1 MATLTYTYS
10 FTNGTAANAV
20 EVNNNFNAASN
31 FVNTELVNR
40 DGSVAMTGGLT
51 LPGDPSSPSQAARKQ
66 YVDNAVAAA
75 LPVATIIP
83 WAGTV
88 SIPAGYLLCDGT
100 SYVQAT
106 YPNLYAAILLT
117 YSVAPHQTV
126 VAGSFRVPDLSGR
139 LIAGKEATATR
150 LTAGLSGVAGSTL
163 GAVGGNQLPQ
173 TLPAQNPHQ
182 HGQPSHYHV
191 VGDHQHG
198 IAAAFNSGNDP
209 GTFRQGTGGVSF
221 QSVAP
226 GGAGNTTW
234 GGGENT
240 YDQTAT
246 FVANNFTGS
255 SQNVQ
260 PTMVLNYL
268 IKT

>member
-75 LPVATIIP
+75 LPVATII
-83 WAGTV
+83 
-88 SIPAGYLLCDGT
+88 
-100 SYVQAT
+100 QAT

-209 GTFRQGTGGVSF
+209 GTFRQGTGGVAF

>member
-20 EVNNNFNAASN
+20 EVNSNFNAASA

-51 LPGDPSSPSQAARKQ
+51 LPGNPSSPSQAARKQ
-66 YVDNAVAAA
+66 YVDDAVAAA

-83 WAGTV
+83 WAGAV
-88 SIPAGYLLCDGT
+88 SVPAGYLLCDGT

-126 VAGSFRVPDLSGR
+126 VAGSFRVPDLRGRVAVGLDNMGGSDAGR
-139 LIAGKEATATR
+139 LTMANTLGGPGGFANPQTTS
-150 LTAGLSGVAGSTL
+150 TGLSNTFTTSQESNYHTHNYFSNYPAGFGQTFNQNELHNHSVSVSFNYNAPSTTADTNL
-163 GAVGGNQLPQ
+163 
-173 TLPAQNPHQ
+173 
-182 HGQPSHYHV
+182 QPS
-191 VGDHQHG
+191 
-198 IAAAFNSGNDP
+198 
-209 GTFRQGTGGVSF
+209 
-221 QSVAP
+221 
-226 GGAGNTTW
+226 
-234 GGGENT
+234 
-240 YDQTAT
+240 
-246 FVANNFTGS
+246 
-255 SQNVQ
+255 
-260 PTMVLNYL
+260 MVLNYL

>member
-20 EVNNNFNAASN
+20 EVNSNFNAASA

-126 VAGSFRVPDLSGR
+126 VAGSFRVPDLRGRTIHGLDNMGGTDAGR
-139 LIAGKEATATR
+139 LSSLNTLGTPGGAETHTLSVPEIPLHSHNHNDYYKSNSPLS
-150 LTAGLSGVAGSTL
+150 LTAGFGYIGMD
-163 GAVGGNQLPQ
+163 
-173 TLPAQNPHQ
+173 
-182 HGQPSHYHV
+182 Y
-191 VGDHQHG
+191 
-198 IAAAFNSGNDP
+198 NSGYADVTRTSAN
-209 GTFRQGTGGVSF
+209 QNGGG
-221 QSVAP
+221 
-226 GGAGNTTW
+226 GGAH
-234 GGGENT
+234 
-240 YDQTAT
+240 
-246 FVANNFTGS
+246 NNMS
-255 SQNVQ
+255 PN
-260 PTMVLNYL
+260 MVLSYL

>member
-20 EVNNNFNAASN
+20 EVNSNFNAASA

-51 LPGDPSSPSQAARKQ
+51 LPGNPSSPSQAARKQ
-66 YVDNAVAAA
+66 YVDDAVAAA

-83 WAGTV
+83 WAGAV

-106 YPNLYAAILLT
+106 YPDLYAAILLT

-126 VAGSFRVPDLSGR
+126 VAGNFRVPDLSGR

-173 TLPAQNPHQ
+173 TLPAQNPHF
-182 HGQPSHYHV
+182 HGNPA
-191 VGDHQHG
+191 HQHYFNDDLG
-198 IAAAFNSGNDP
+198 GFAHTAASGSSRNIIDP
-209 GTFRQGTGGVSF
+209 TYGSTSVVDITGW
-221 QSVAP
+221 A
-226 GGAGNTTW
+226 
-234 GGGENT
+234 GGENT

>member
-1 MATLTYTYS
+1 M
-10 FTNGTAANAV
+10 
-20 EVNNNFNAASN
+20 
-31 FVNTELVNR
+31 
-40 DGSVAMTGGLT
+40 
-51 LPGDPSSPSQAARKQ
+51 
-66 YVDNAVAAA
+66 
-75 LPVATIIP
+75 
-83 WAGTV
+83 
-88 SIPAGYLLCDGT
+88 
-100 SYVQAT
+100 
-106 YPNLYAAILLT
+106 YAAILLT

-182 HGQPSHYHV
+182 HGNPA
-191 VGDHQHG
+191 HQHHFTDYMG
-198 IAAAFNSGNDP
+198 GFAHTAATGSSRNIIDPTYGSG
-209 GTFRQGTGGVSF
+209 
-221 QSVAP
+221 SVLNITQWA
-226 GGAGNTTW
+226 
-234 GGGENT
+234 GGENT